1 MAVVHN
7 MVVGLNKGHKVTKN
21 TVAPR
26 HSRTRGQST
35 KKNEFVKQTV
45 REVMGFAPYERRALE
60 LLRVSKG
67 KNFLQYNPVWSWN
80 TIPCQTHVFLGNELH
95 WVEDFSLFGCR
106 VILIPIKVLKTIH
119 NCNWTC
125 KVWSAGNQLIGQFWK
140 KSSIDIH
147 FLLYD
152 RAWLKFSLGSVK
164 GVKS

>member
-67 KNFLQYNPVWSWN
+67 KTLIFYLGFQKKFLSW
-80 TIPCQTHVFLGNELH
+80 
-95 WVEDFSLFGCR
+95 R
-106 VILIPIKVLKTIH
+106 
-119 NCNWTC
+119 
-125 KVWSAGNQLIGQFWK
+125 
-140 KSSIDIH
+140 
-147 FLLYD
+147 LYFF
-152 RAWLKFSLGSVK
+152 LKFSNSFTGL
-164 GVKS
+164 

>member
-26 HSRTRGQST
+26 HSRARGQST

-67 KNFLQYNPVWSWN
+67 KNFAKTQLWNPIYETWLLDWLV
-80 TIPCQTHVFLGNELH
+80 VFFVH
-95 WVEDFSLFGCR
+95 SLDDNFYG
-106 VILIPIKVLKTIH
+106 IYGT
-119 NCNWTC
+119 
-125 KVWSAGNQLIGQFWK
+125 
-140 KSSIDIH
+140 
-147 FLLYD
+147 
-152 RAWLKFSLGSVK
+152 
-164 GVKS
+164 

>member
-67 KNFLQYNPVWSWN
+67 KIKVYLGFQKRF
-80 TIPCQTHVFLGNELH
+80 FLGDRIFPEIQQ
-95 WVEDFSLFGCR
+95 C
-106 VILIPIKVLKTIH
+106 
-119 NCNWTC
+119 
-125 KVWSAGNQLIGQFWK
+125 
-140 KSSIDIH
+140 
-147 FLLYD
+147 LY
-152 RAWLKFSLGSVK
+152 G
-164 GVKS
+164 

>member
-26 HSRTRGQST
+26 HSRARGQST

-67 KNFLQYNPVWSWN
+67 KNFAKFVCG
-80 TIPCQTHVFLGNELH
+80 I
-95 WVEDFSLFGCR
+95 
-106 VILIPIKVLKTIH
+106 
-119 NCNWTC
+119 
-125 KVWSAGNQLIGQFWK
+125 QLTK
-140 KSSIDIH
+140 RNYK
-147 FLLYD
+147 
-152 RAWLKFSLGSVK
+152 
-164 GVKS
+164 